1 MLFCYNFLNFH
12 FYILMKFLNK
22 IITEVLSQ
30 NSDLSG
36 FNIVLPGKRPVVFI
50 KKILKEN
57 QYSGFLPNFFTVEDL
72 IQEISGKQPV
82 QGIALWLFAFEI
94 YRDIQPSE
102 DFSNFLKWFPTLL
115 KDWDDILK
123 FSGKDETVLEYMFDE
138 ERIKNWSENL
148 GESEK
153 VPRKKFL
160 NFWQKMNLFLPILKQ
175 KLNEKNW
182 ATSGMI
188 HESAK
193 DKIEDFAQKT
203 EQKFVFCG
211 FNAFTPVEEKLVKSL
226 LQWDKAQCF
235 FQADEYYI
243 NDTRQEAGKFL
254 RQHKTWKEF
263 NDSRSFQWIENDFA
277 QPKTIKVYE
286 VSGNIT
292 QTKVLPEIFK
302 ELDDQNL
309 SHTAVVLLD
318 ENLLPASLDAMSA
331 VEYLNITMGFPLKNL
346 GFSNAVKQL
355 FYLQK
360 QLEKKDSSY
369 YYNDVLSILEEL
381 PNDEPDQ
388 NIIAGF
394 KNQIEE
400 RNIVYISKKQFA
412 EFLSGL
418 SYFNLFNKPASVTE
432 FLDLLIDY
440 CYNLK
445 FRELDDILYENIS
458 HFEKSF
464 KIIRNQISPYSFAI
478 KMETL
483 EVLINQLVNSETIDF
498 QGEPLQ
504 GLQVMGLLETRL
516 LNFENIILLSANEGK
531 LPLGNS
537 QNTYLPF
544 DVRQH
549 FGLHT
554 FLENDSI
561 YAYHYYRLIQDSQ
574 HVHLLFNALN
584 SGVNTGEKSRFI
596 TQMEIEDRHHLI
608 EHIII
613 ENTSDPISQEAIQIE
628 KTPKVLEK
636 LEEWKKRIS
645 ASHLTSYIYNPVD
658 FYLTKILNTKETSEI
673 EEELSQ
679 RSYGNLVHYALQDL
693 YEKLIGKQLTVNDLT
708 FSNEAV
714 VEAVDRA
721 IEKLKHQVEF
731 YEKGMNYIHR
741 SIAERVVR
749 DVLDYDRNL
758 VQEGNSL
765 EILSVEGNFENI
777 SFYLDEDETHQVSF
791 YGFIDRVDRLNG
803 NLRII
808 DFKTAKTKNLSVS
821 QPKKAEDEEKL
832 EKLFFRDDYKQAM
845 QLCVYAYSVLNEKKY
860 PDNFV
865 ECGIWSFAEVNK
877 GVQNLSIF
885 GESEISNHLLEM
897 PMKSIKNVILD
908 ILNPEIDFVETEKV
922 SWGA

>member
-1 MLFCYNFLNFH
+1 
-12 FYILMKFLNK
+12 MKFLNK
-22 IITEVLSQ
+22 IITELLSET
-30 NSDLSG
+30 SDLSE
-36 FNIVLPGKRPVVFI
+36 FNIVIPGKRPIVFI
-50 KKILKEN
+50 KKILKER
-57 QYSGFLPNFFTVEDL
+57 QYSGFLPNFFTIEDL
-72 IQEISGKQPV
+72 IKEISEKQPV
-82 QGIALWLFAFEI
+82 QGIGLWLFAFEI
-94 YRDIQPSE
+94 YREIQPSE
-102 DFSNFLKWFPTLL
+102 DFASFLKWFPTLL

-123 FSGKDETVLEYMFDE
+123 FSGKDEAVLQYMFDE

-148 GESEK
+148 GDSEEI
-153 VPRKKFL
+153 PRRKFL
-160 NFWQKMNLFLPILKQ
+160 NFWQKMNLFLPILKK

-188 HESAK
+188 HESANE
-193 DKIEDFAQKT
+193 KIEDFVLQT
-203 EQKFVFCG
+203 EKKFVFCG

-263 NDSRSFQWIENDFA
+263 NDSRAFHWIENDFA
-277 QPKTIKVYE
+277 EEKTIKTYE

-302 ELDDQNL
+302 ELKDQNL
-309 SHTAVVLLD
+309 SNTAVILLD
-318 ENLLPASLDAMSA
+318 ENLLPASLEAMST
-331 VEYLNITMGFPLKNL
+331 VDHLNITMGFPLKNL
-346 GFSNAVKQL
+346 GFSNAMKQV

-381 PNDEPDQ
+381 PNDHDDQ
-388 NIIAGF
+388 KIIVAF
-394 KNQIEE
+394 KAKIEE
-400 RNIVYISKKQFA
+400 RNIVYISKNHLK
-412 EFLSGL
+412 ELLSGL
-418 SYFNLFNKPASVTE
+418 SYIQLFTKPDSVIA
-432 FLDLLIDY
+432 FLDLLIDF
-440 CYNLK
+440 CYQLK
-445 FRELDDILYENIS
+445 FKELDDILFENIS

-464 KIIRNQISPYSFAI
+464 KIIKNQISPYSFDI
-478 KMETL
+478 KMDTL

-531 LPLGNS
+531 LPLGNT

-544 DVRQH
+544 DVRNH

-561 YAYHYYRLIQDSQ
+561 YAYHFYRLIQDSQ

-596 TQMEIEDRHHLI
+596 TQMEIEDPHHDI
-608 EHIII
+608 KNIII
-613 ENTSDPISQEAIQIE
+613 ENTSDPIIQEPIRIE
-628 KTPKVLEK
+628 KTAKVQEK
-636 LEEWKKRIS
+636 LEEWKSRIS
-645 ASHLTSYIYNPVD
+645 ASHLTSYIYNPID
-658 FYLTKILNTKETSEI
+658 FYLTKILNTKESTEI

-679 RSYGNLVHYALQDL
+679 RSYGNLVHYSLQL
-693 YEKLIGKQLTVNDLT
+693 IYEKLIGKTLSVNDLEL
-708 FSNEAV
+708 SNQELNEVINAS
-714 VEAVDRA
+714 

-749 DVLDYDRNL
+749 NVLEYDRKLIEN
-758 VQEGNSL
+758 GNTL

-777 SFYLDEDETHQVSF
+777 GFYIDEKQDDQVFF
-791 YGFIDRVDRLNG
+791 YGFIDRIDRLNG

-808 DFKTAKTKNLSVS
+808 DFKTAKTKNLSIS
-821 QPKKAEDEEKL
+821 EAKKPEDEEKL
-832 EKLFFRDDYKQAM
+832 ERLFFREDYKQAM

-877 GVQNLSIF
+877 GVQNLHIF
-885 GESEISNHLLEM
+885 GNKVISANQLTM
-897 PMKSIKNVILD
+897 PMKSIKNVISE

-922 SWGA
+922 SWGN

>member
-1 MLFCYNFLNFH
+1 
-12 FYILMKFLNK
+12 MKFLNK
-22 IITEVLSQ
+22 IITELLSQ
-30 NSDLSG
+30 TSDLSK
-36 FNIVLPGKRPVVFI
+36 FNIVIPGKRPIVFI
-50 KKILKEN
+50 KKILKEKG
-57 QYSGFLPNFFTVEDL
+57 YSGFLPNFFTIEDL
-72 IQEISGKQPV
+72 IKEISEKQPV
-82 QGIALWLFAFEI
+82 QGIGLWLFAFEI
-94 YRDIQPSE
+94 YREIQPSE
-102 DFSNFLKWFPTLL
+102 DFASFLKWFPTLL

-123 FSGKDETVLEYMFDE
+123 FSGKDEAVLQYMFDE

-148 GESEK
+148 GDSEEI
-153 VPRKKFL
+153 PRRKFL
-160 NFWQKMNLFLPILKQ
+160 NFWQKMNLFLPILKK

-188 HESAK
+188 HEAANE
-193 DKIEDFAQKT
+193 KIENFVLQT
-203 EQKFVFCG
+203 EKKFVFCG

-263 NDSRSFQWIENDFA
+263 NDSRAFHWIENDFA
-277 QPKTIKVYE
+277 KDKTIKTYE

-302 ELDDQNL
+302 ELNDPNL
-309 SHTAVVLLD
+309 SNTAVILLD
-318 ENLLPASLDAMSA
+318 ENLLPATLEAMNT
-331 VEYLNITMGFPLKNL
+331 VDHVNITMGFPLKNL
-346 GFSNAVKQL
+346 GFSNAMKHV

-381 PNDEPDQ
+381 PNDHDDQ
-388 NIIAGF
+388 KIIAAF
-394 KNQIEE
+394 KAKIEE
-400 RNIVYISKKQFA
+400 RNIVYISKNQLK
-412 EFLSGL
+412 ELLSGL
-418 SYFNLFNKPASVTE
+418 SYIQLFSKPDSVVA
-432 FLDLLIDY
+432 FLDLLIEL
-440 CYNLK
+440 CYQLK
-445 FRELDDILYENIS
+445 FKELDDILFENIS

-464 KIIRNQISPYSFAI
+464 KIIKNQISPYSFDI
-478 KMETL
+478 KMDTL

-531 LPLGNS
+531 LPLGNT

-544 DVRQH
+544 DVRNH

-561 YAYHYYRLIQDSQ
+561 YAYHFYRLIQDSQ
-574 HVHLLFNALN
+574 QVHLLFNALN

-596 TQMEIEDRHHLI
+596 TQMEIEDPHHKI
-608 EHIII
+608 ENIII
-613 ENTSDPISQEAIQIE
+613 ENTSDPIIQEPIRIE
-628 KTPKVLEK
+628 KTAKVQEK
-636 LEEWKKRIS
+636 LEEWKSRIS
-645 ASHLTSYIYNPVD
+645 ASHLTSYIYNPID
-658 FYLTKILNTKETSEI
+658 FYLTKILNTKESTEI

-679 RSYGNLVHYALQDL
+679 RSYGNLVHYSLQL
-693 YEKLIGKQLTVNDLT
+693 IYERLIGKILSVNDLEL
-708 FSNEAV
+708 SNQELNEVINA
-714 VEAVDRA
+714 A

-749 DVLDYDRNL
+749 NVLEYDRKLIEN
-758 VQEGNSL
+758 GNTL

-777 SFYLDEDETHQVSF
+777 GFHLDEEQKDQVFF
-791 YGFIDRVDRLNG
+791 YGFIDRIDRLNG

-808 DFKTAKTKNLSVS
+808 DFKTAKTKNLSIS
-821 QPKKAEDEEKL
+821 EPKKPEDEEKL
-832 EKLFFRDDYKQAM
+832 ERLFFREDYKQAM

-877 GVQNLSIF
+877 GVQNLHIF
-885 GESEISNHLLEM
+885 GNKDISANQLTI
-897 PMKSIKNVILD
+897 PMKSIKTVISE
-908 ILNPEIDFVETEKV
+908 ILNPEIDFVENEKV
-922 SWGA
+922 SWGN